1 MSRIAFAAPIV
12 LLLSACAVTPAAQSP
27 VASAA
32 SFADATPVEIK
43 LTNFAFQPDDL
54 QLRAG
59 QAYAVSFTNE
69 GFPHD
74 WTAPEFFANAQIAA
88 ADTGKVENG
97 MVNVAPGT
105 TVVVHLVP
113 AAGSYQIICAK
124 PGHADRGMTGTIS
137 VS

>member
-1 MSRIAFAAPIV
+1 MFRTALISASA
-12 LLLSACAVTPAAQSP
+12 LLLSACAVSP
-27 VASAA
+27 EANTVASAPN
-32 SFADATPVEIK
+32 FANATPVEIK

-59 QAYAVSFTNE
+59 QPYAISFTNE

-74 WTAPEFFANAQIAA
+74 WTAPEFFANAQIAP
-88 ADTGKVENG
+88 ADMAKVNGG
-97 MVNVAPGT
+97 MVDVAPGN

-113 AAGSYQIICAK
+113 ARGSYQIICAK
-124 PGHADRGMTGTIS
+124 PGHADRGMTGSIS